1 MNKSDLSTGYRLK
14 TMFKTLYNK
23 FDLIMP
29 TSETGS
35 PKILLGVQSII
46 TNAFYITIFS
56 RS

>member
-1 MNKSDLSTGYRLK
+1 
-14 TMFKTLYNK
+14 MFKTMYNK

-46 TNAFYITIFS
+46 TTAFYITIFS
-56 RS
+56 RSKNTIFALENTI